1 MWYSG
6 TRGARSCK
14 EQFSRVLTFVTSRP
28 HVILEPCYIRTVPMT
43 IVAEHTYYLE
53 EGSLNCVCNTSTR
66 VTHKKRSYAVYP
78 NCLQEDSNSG
88 SKSVD

>member
-1 MWYSG
+1 MCYSG

-28 HVILEPCYIRTVPMT
+28 HVILEPCPMT

-78 NCLQEDSNSG
+78 NWLQEDSNSG
-88 SKSVD
+88 GPLNP